1 MEVLIMKKRNYMDS
15 VHFYGRIW
23 CVAAIL
29 VLVAV
34 PVLMCIHVRAWPDW
48 GVVGK
53 GFASVAVLFYP
64 TGIIEVIA
72 YAPLLG
78 AGGTYLS
85 FLTGNIANLKLPCAL
100 SSMESAK
107 VRANSEEGEII
118 STISIAASAIVT
130 TLVVALFVLIFAVN
144 PNFTKVMS
152 EGALAP
158 AFKQVTYTIFGALAA
173 TYFIKHWKISI
184 FPIAVLS
191 ILLAFFG
198 TIQIGVLIFA
208 GVAIS
213 MLGAH
218 IMYKLKWV

>member
-1 MEVLIMKKRNYMDS
+1 MEVLKMKKRSYIDS

-23 CVAAIL
+23 CVLAII
-29 VLVAV
+29 VLLAV
-34 PVLMCIHVRAWPDW
+34 PVLMCLHLKVWPDW
-48 GVVGK
+48 GVVAS
-53 GFASVAVLFYP
+53 GFASVAILFYP
-64 TGIIEVIA
+64 TGVIEVIA
-72 YAPLLG
+72 YSPLLG
-78 AGGTYLS
+78 SGGTYLS

-100 SSMESAK
+100 NSMENAK

-130 TLVVALFVLIFAVN
+130 TLIIAVFVLIFAVN
-144 PNFTKVMS
+144 PAFTKVMS

-158 AFKQVTYTIFGALAA
+158 AFKQVTYAIFGSLAA
-173 TYFIKHWKISI
+173 TYFVKHWRISI
-184 FPIAVLS
+184 FPIAALS
-191 ILLAFFG
+191 LILVFAG
-198 TIQIGVLIFA
+198 NIQIGVLIFA

>member
-1 MEVLIMKKRNYMDS
+1 MMKKRSYMDS

-23 CVAAIL
+23 CVLSLLAL
-29 VLVAV
+29 FAV
-34 PVLMCIHVRAWPDW
+34 PILMCVHLKVWPDW
-48 GVVGK
+48 GVVAS
-53 GFASVAVLFYP
+53 GFASVAILFYP

-78 AGGTYLS
+78 SGGTYLS

-100 SSMESAK
+100 NSMENAN
-107 VRANSEEGEII
+107 VRANSEEGEVI
-118 STISIAASAIVT
+118 STISIGASAIVT
-130 TLVVALFVLIFAVN
+130 TLIIAVFVLLFAVN
-144 PNFTKVMS
+144 PGFTKVMS

-173 TYFIKHWKISI
+173 SYFVKHWKISI

-191 ILLAFFG
+191 LLLVFAG

-218 IMYKLKWV
+218 VMYKLKWV

>member
-1 MEVLIMKKRNYMDS
+1 MDS

-23 CVAAIL
+23 CILAII

-34 PVLMCIHVRAWPDW
+34 PFLMCLHLKVWPDW
-48 GVVGK
+48 GVVAS
-53 GFASVAVLFYP
+53 GFASVAILFYP
-64 TGIIEVIA
+64 SGVIEVIA

-100 SSMESAK
+100 NSMENAK

-118 STISIAASAIVT
+118 STISIGASAIVT
-130 TLVVALFVLIFAVN
+130 TLIIAVFVLIFAVN
-144 PNFTKVMS
+144 PGFTKVMS

-158 AFKQVTYTIFGALAA
+158 AFKQVTYTIFGSLAA
-173 TYFIKHWKISI
+173 SYFVKHWKISI

-191 ILLAFFG
+191 LVLVFAG

-208 GVAIS
+208 GVAVS

-218 IMYKLKWV
+218 VMYKLKWV

>member
-1 MEVLIMKKRNYMDS
+1 MEAIKKKKSYMDS

-29 VLVAV
+29 VLLAV
-34 PVLMCIHVRAWPDW
+34 PVLMCIHLKAWPDL

-53 GFASVAVLFYP
+53 GFASVAILFYP
-64 TGIIEVIA
+64 TGVIEVIA

-78 AGGTYLS
+78 SGGTYLS

-100 SSMESAK
+100 NSMENAK

-118 STISIAASAIVT
+118 STISIGASAIVT
-130 TLVVALFVLIFAVN
+130 TLIIAVFVLIFAVN
-144 PNFTKVMS
+144 PAFTKVMS

-158 AFKQVTYTIFGALAA
+158 AFKQVTYAIFGSLAA
-173 TYFIKHWKISI
+173 TYFVKHWRISI
-184 FPIAVLS
+184 FPIAALS
-191 ILLAFFG
+191 LLLVFAG
-198 TIQIGVLIFA
+198 NIQIGVLIFA

>member
-1 MEVLIMKKRNYMDS
+1 MSKKKRSYMDS
-15 VHFYGRIW
+15 TYTWGNIFMVT
-23 CVAAIL
+23 AIC

-34 PVLMCIHVRAWPDW
+34 PVAICLKFNAWPTFKQVFNGLLKVIPIFW
-48 GVVGK
+48 TSAILEIVV
-53 GFASVAVLFYP
+53 
-64 TGIIEVIA
+64 
-72 YAPLLG
+72 YAPMLG
-78 AGGTYLS
+78 TGATYLS
-85 FLTGNIANLKLPCAL
+85 FVTGNITNLKLPCAL
-100 SSMESAK
+100 NSMENAK

-130 TLVVALFVLIFAVN
+130 TLIIAVFVLIFAVN
-144 PNFTKVMS
+144 PAFTKVMS

-158 AFKQVTYTIFGALAA
+158 AFKQVTYAIFGSLAA
-173 TYFIKHWKISI
+173 TYFVKHWKISI

-191 ILLAFFG
+191 LILVFAG
-198 TIQIGVLIFA
+198 SIQIGVLIFA

>member
-1 MEVLIMKKRNYMDS
+1 MEVLKMKKRSYLDS

-23 CVAAIL
+23 CVLAIIAL
-29 VLVAV
+29 LSV
-34 PVLMCIHVRAWPDW
+34 PFLMCLHLKVWPDW
-48 GVVGK
+48 GVVAS
-53 GFASVAVLFYP
+53 GFASVAILFYP
-64 TGIIEVIA
+64 TGVIEVIA

-78 AGGTYLS
+78 SGGTYLS

-100 SSMESAK
+100 NAMENAK

-130 TLVVALFVLIFAVN
+130 TLIIAVFVLIFAVN
-144 PNFTKVMS
+144 PTFTKVMS

-158 AFKQVTYTIFGALAA
+158 AFKQVTYAIFGSLAA
-173 TYFIKHWKISI
+173 TYFVKHWRISI

-191 ILLAFFG
+191 LLLVFAG
-198 TIQIGVLIFA
+198 TIQIGILIFA